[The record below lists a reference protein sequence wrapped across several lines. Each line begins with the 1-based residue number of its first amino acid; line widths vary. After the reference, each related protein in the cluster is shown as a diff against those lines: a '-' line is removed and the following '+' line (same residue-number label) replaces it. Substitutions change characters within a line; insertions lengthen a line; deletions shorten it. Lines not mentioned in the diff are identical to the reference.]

1 MDFALLGNE
10 TYAYSCCVTARNMNL
25 EGKIVW
31 LWVIFM
37 LLCLSLLR
45 SIELM
50 SGITMHNSGSH

>member
-10 TYAYSCCVTARNMNL
+10 AYAYSCCVADRNMNL

-50 SGITMHNSGSH
+50 SGITMHNSRSH